1 MHLLC
6 ARLMESFF
14 ADFIRPRVV
23 KLRTNAGDMT
33 APDQNRQIVKIAGL
47 RGFFNEAE
55 LSRPRSTPTAPHR
68 GDDFAKR
75 APREHWS

>member
-1 MHLLC
+1 
-6 ARLMESFF
+6 MESFF